1 MRGKEIKVELLLGAI
16 AVLLVFGA
24 GGMLVR
30 PAAEPDQTLRA
41 RIGDVV
47 WNHELH
53 ARMKEIGNCTVCHHA
68 ERQGITNP
76 KPCTECH
83 KLQSNED
90 ALLLA
95 GLFSGAEEKK
105 YSGQDGPPAMEIF
118 HAKCDGCHKAME
130 QGPVGCRDCHAQ
142 SFSGSHG
149 LVEWD
154 HRVHARQ
161 MDMDCVR
168 CHHKDTEAKWD
179 GEYRSCSVCHIPAS
193 LKGLEIAT
201 GIAEHENAR
210 HGECYT
216 CHTVANPENDKRSC
230 LDCHPGL
237 AVEEKD
243 GSGEEALLT
252 EGEALLTE
260 GEALLTEGEALSM
273 EQAIHARCT
282 ECHSVDAAEYKPT
295 MPVYCTDCH
304 KPDSS
309 LLTEGR
315 ETPIIWSH
323 KRHAEYQEWECNAC
337 HHTDIPTEPHTACYS
352 CHGAGH
358 FEGIPEL
365 PEALDKNCIGCH
377 EDKGAGLTR
386 WESLESQK
394 AELAIFIHEEKTPE
408 SRFFWWDHRLHAVGL
423 SLSCR
428 ECHHNTMVKD
438 DAPVTEWLARQGTA
452 QSALGLQ
459 SCSNCHGESGPVP
472 GSAAEGSEAR
482 ALGEVYKTV
491 CVGCHEKLGCDPR
504 TWDAF
509 FDDFGLTA
517 EGVKGHEEWMA
528 GRREGASA
536 ERTEETR
543 EEGEK

>member
-1 MRGKEIKVELLLGAI
+1 LRGKEIKVELLLGAI

-30 PAAEPDQTLRA
+30 PAAEPDQTLKA

-53 ARMKEIGNCTVCHHA
+53 ARMKEIGNCTVCHHT

-83 KLQSNED
+83 ALQSNED

-95 GLFSGAEEKK
+95 GLFVDVEEKQ

-130 QGPVGCRDCHAQ
+130 QGPTGCRDCHAQ

-161 MDMDCVR
+161 MDIDCVR
-168 CHHKDTEAKWD
+168 CHHKDTEATWD

-201 GIAEHENAR
+201 GIAEHENAA
-210 HGECYT
+210 HGECHT

-237 AVEEKD
+237 AVKEPA
-243 GSGEEALLT
+243 GGEDEALL
-252 EGEALLTE
+252 AV
-260 GEALLTEGEALSM
+260 SM
-273 EQAIHARCT
+273 EQAIHARCA
-282 ECHSVDAAEYKPT
+282 ECHSVDAVEYKPS

-309 LLTEGR
+309 LLTKGR

-323 KRHAEYQEWECNAC
+323 KRHAEYTEWDCNEC
-337 HHTDIPTEPHTACYS
+337 HHTDIPTEPHTACHS

-358 FEGIPEL
+358 FEGIPGL
-365 PEALDKNCIGCH
+365 PEALAANCIGCH
-377 EDKGAGLTR
+377 EEQGAGLAR
-386 WESLESQK
+386 WESMESQN

-408 SRFFWWDHRLHAVGL
+408 SRFFWWDHRFHAVGL

-428 ECHHNTMVKD
+428 ECHHNTMVED
-438 DAPVTEWLARQGTA
+438 GVPVTEWLARPGTA
-452 QSALGLQ
+452 QNALGMQ
-459 SCSNCHGESGPVP
+459 SCSNCHGDNGPVS
-472 GSAAEGSEAR
+472 GSAAEGSKARTLDEA
-482 ALGEVYKTV
+482 YKAV
-491 CVGCHEKLGCDPR
+491 CVGCHEKLECGPR
-504 TWDAF
+504 TWDALF
-509 FDDFGLTA
+509 EDFGVTA
-517 EGVKGHEEWMA
+517 EGVKGHEKWM
-528 GRREGASA
+528 SPK
-536 ERTEETR
+536 R

>member
-16 AVLLVFGA
+16 VVLIFFGA
-24 GGMLVR
+24 GGMMVR
-30 PAAEPDQTLRA
+30 PSSEPDQTLRA

-53 ARMKEIGNCTVCHHA
+53 ARMKEIGNCTVCHHT

-95 GLFSGAEEKK
+95 GLFTEVEEKK
-105 YSGQDGPPAMEIF
+105 YSGQDGPPAMDIF
-118 HAKCDGCHKAME
+118 HAKCNGCHKAME
-130 QGPVGCRDCHAQ
+130 QGPTACRDCHNQ

-161 MDMDCVR
+161 MDIDCVR
-168 CHHKDTEAKWD
+168 CHHKDDSAAWD

-201 GIAEHENAR
+201 GIAEHETAK
-210 HGECYT
+210 HGECHT
-216 CHTVANPENDKRSC
+216 CHTVTNPENDKRSC

-237 AVEEKD
+237 AVETPE
-243 GSGEEALLT
+243 GSGEE
-252 EGEALLTE
+252 EP
-260 GEALLTEGEALSM
+260 LSM
-273 EQAIHARCT
+273 EQAIHARCA
-282 ECHSVDAAEYKPT
+282 ECHSVDSAEYRPG
-295 MPVYCTDCH
+295 MPIHCTDCH
-304 KPDSS
+304 EPDPS
-309 LLTEGR
+309 LLTRSGQN
-315 ETPIIWSH
+315 PIVWSH
-323 KRHAEYQEWECNAC
+323 KRHAEYTEWECNEC
-337 HHTDIPTEPHTACYS
+337 HHTDIPTEPHTACRS

-365 PEALDKNCIGCH
+365 PEALNRNCIGCH
-377 EDKGAGLTR
+377 EEEGAGLAS
-386 WESLESQK
+386 WESLENPHADEAVFFFVEK
-394 AELAIFIHEEKTPE
+394 DPEER
-408 SRFFWWDHRLHAVGL
+408 SFWWDHRFHAVGL

-438 DAPVTEWLARQGTA
+438 GAAVTGWLARPGVPR
-452 QSALGLQ
+452 SALGLQ
-459 SCSNCHGESGPVP
+459 SCAKCHGASGPVP
-472 GSAAEGSEAR
+472 GSPAEGSEAGSFGD
-482 ALGEVYKTV
+482 AYKAV
-491 CVGCHEKLGCDPR
+491 CIGCHEKLECGPR

-509 FDDFGLTA
+509 FDDW
-517 EGVKGHEEWMA
+517 GVSAGSMKGHEEWMA
-528 GRREGASA
+528 AKRARVEG
-536 ERTEETR
+536 
-543 EEGEK
+543 KK